1 MTRSLK
7 TGIFWVKVFVQLKSA
22 LIISLVT
29 PHDRIIM
36 FQFIYEVVRT
46 LRKKSFCNL
55 TDSIVTT
62 PARMLPGSLGLKRIV

>member
-7 TGIFWVKVFVQLKSA
+7 TGIFWVKVFVQLESA

-46 LRKKSFCNL
+46 L
-55 TDSIVTT
+55 
-62 PARMLPGSLGLKRIV
+62 